1 MKAALCVLPR
11 RNPRKPVEARDF
23 FQMPAMVKKGFN
35 RDAVD
40 AVKQAIDA
48 VIDPVLSEKQKDAAI
63 QPGSEG
69 GLRRRKPTA
78 KKLPAKKK
86 RSAFL

>member
-1 MKAALCVLPR
+1 
-11 RNPRKPVEARDF
+11 
-23 FQMPAMVKKGFN
+23 MPAMMKKGFN

-48 VIDPVLSEKQKDAAI
+48 VIDPMLSEKQKDAI

-69 GLRRRKPTA
+69 GLRRRKVTA

>member
-1 MKAALCVLPR
+1 M
-11 RNPRKPVEARDF
+11 E
-23 FQMPAMVKKGFN
+23 KKGFN

-40 AVKQAIDA
+40 AVNEAIDA
-48 VIDPVLSEKQKDAAI
+48 VIDPALSEKQKDAI
-63 QPGSEG
+63 QPGSED
-69 GLRRRKPTA
+69 GLRRRKPNA

>member
-1 MKAALCVLPR
+1 MG
-11 RNPRKPVEARDF
+11 
-23 FQMPAMVKKGFN
+23 KKGFN

-40 AVKQAIDA
+40 LVERAIGT
-48 VIDPVLSEKQKDAAI
+48 IIEKQKEVI

-69 GLRRRKPTA
+69 GLRRGKATA
-78 KKLPAKKK
+78 KKLPAKRRK

>member
-1 MKAALCVLPR
+1 
-11 RNPRKPVEARDF
+11 
-23 FQMPAMVKKGFN
+23 MVKKGFN

-40 AVKQAIDA
+40 AVKEAIDA
-48 VIDPVLSEKQKDAAI
+48 VIDPVLSEKQKNAI
-63 QPGSEG
+63 QPGSED
-69 GLRRRKPTA
+69 GLRRRKAVT